1 MKPADKKHTIAMP
14 AEATGLPAH
23 VSRRLG
29 VCHYCGRMEPMTI
42 DHVIP
47 KRLRHDRHDGSERS
61 PKVTACVNC
70 NQKKGD
76 RTYEEFR
83 AWLLTEGGYWYL
95 WFRHMSNT
103 FTVQPCEVLPIEGFT
118 ILNYIAADR
127 RERHYCGHKPCGVLR
142 RRIVVIGDGRSVWK
156 EERLGGGDPPQ
167 RGKASESGFKH
178 FVLEENVA

>member
-1 MKPADKKHTIAMP
+1 MKPADKKNTIAMST
-14 AEATGLPAH
+14 AATGLSAH

-47 KRLRHDRHDGSERS
+47 KRLRHDRHDGSSRS

-83 AWLLTEGGYWYL
+83 AWLLTEDGYWYL
-95 WFRHMSNT
+95 WFRHVTNT
-103 FTVQPCEVLPIEGFT
+103 FTVQPCEVHPIEGYT
-118 ILNYIAADR
+118 IIGYVAADK
-127 RERHYCGHKPCGVLR
+127 RERHFCGHKPCGVLR
-142 RRIVVIGDGRSVWK
+142 RRLIVIGDGRSVWK
-156 EERLGGGDPPQ
+156 DERIADGGAPG
-167 RGKASESGFKH
+167 RRHSIGRGFKN
-178 FVLEENVA
+178 FKLDESAA